1 MDKILKQPKV
11 IIYDCDG
18 VLFDSK
24 GANEAFYNH
33 ILSHFGIPSLRP
45 EQLEF
50 VHSST
55 AIEALDYLFPSSSL
69 REKAQDYRHTVDYRT
84 FIPLMRL
91 EPHVREVLERL
102 RSKHRTA
109 IATNRSHTM
118 PSVLQKHGLD
128 ELFDVVVTSIDVCE
142 PKPHP
147 EIVWKI
153 LRHFNICPDEALYV
167 GDTEVD
173 QLLCQRAG
181 VPFIAYKN
189 RNLKALHH
197 LQDHLDLLKLLE
209 QPSSE

>member
-1 MDKILKQPKV
+1 M

-33 ILSHFGIPSLRP
+33 ILSHFGRPSLRP

-55 AIEALDYLFPSSSL
+55 AIEALDYLFPSGPL
-69 REKAQDYRHTVDYRT
+69 REKAQDYQRTVDYGI

-102 RSKHRTA
+102 RSKYHVA
-109 IATNRSHTM
+109 IATNRGHTM
-118 PSVLQKHGLD
+118 PPVLQKHGLD
-128 ELFDVVVTSIDVCE
+128 GLFDVVVTSIDVCE

-153 LRHFNICPDEALYV
+153 LHHFDISPDEALYV

-173 QLLCQRAG
+173 RLLCRRAG

-189 RNLKALHH
+189 RSLKALHH
-197 LQDHLDLLKLLE
+197 LQAHRDLLKLLE